1 MYIYI
6 KGTDKG
12 FTITSL
18 LKEMFSEKG
27 VGERFLSLLAQGGKI
42 HFKTDL
48 DLPLLPKPTLLSLC
62 QRYFCISSQVTRT
75 QIPSHLHLLNMMNTD
90 KVLLPPQITGTLAR
104 QLTKYVAHSY
114 YLKLHSFL

>member
-27 VGERFLSLLAQGGKI
+27 VGERFLSLLAQGEK
-42 HFKTDL
+42 
-48 DLPLLPKPTLLSLC
+48 
-62 QRYFCISSQVTRT
+62 
-75 QIPSHLHLLNMMNTD
+75 
-90 KVLLPPQITGTLAR
+90 
-104 QLTKYVAHSY
+104 
-114 YLKLHSFL
+114 KLF